1 MTLKFSYEVQ
11 QVDIYIYALID
22 MLNVIIQQ

>member
-11 QVDIYIYALID
+11 QVYIYIYALID